1 MDITKIKPKK
11 KRFNT
16 AGNCY
21 PHIHYMMDSSAKIEK
36 AMELIDYGDYF
47 TINRP
52 RQYGKT
58 TLLFSIEQAL
68 KNSEAYL
75 PILLTFENIDKDL
88 NVTEA
93 DLAKSFI
100 IKFTFD
106 LLKIYPHLQEKL
118 EQISNQTNSMFELSY
133 SITKIINLIDKKV
146 ILLIDEVDASSNYKP
161 FLTFLAILRAKYL
174 NRFSSNDY
182 TFHSV
187 ILAGV
192 HDVKS
197 LKYKIKDSHNV
208 QYNSPWNIAVNFIEP
223 MEFNPK
229 EIAPMLVEYNE
240 AENIGMNEKE
250 INEIAEKLYYYTSGY
265 PFLVSRLCQIM
276 ANDILPKKT
285 VQNQD
290 KESNNNK
297 KWNVEDVEQAVILI
311 QKEVNTN
318 FESLIKNLQNNPDL
332 YTLVFDML
340 LNGKTM
346 TYNPHNSVIEKGTI
360 YGVFKQNGKVKIH
373 NRIYEQIIYNYL
385 VSNVENEIMQPYLT
399 EHKFVLPNKELN
411 FELILERFQV
421 YIRESFGKREVS
433 FLENQWRLIFLAFL
447 RPIINGN
454 GYEFKEVQI
463 SDERRID
470 VVITY
475 YSHKYIIELKI
486 WRGDSYH
493 ERGILQL
500 YDYLEK
506 QNKDIGYLVIFDDRK
521 TNIDANEYKS
531 EWIEI
536 ENKRIFAVWV

>member
-454 GYEFKEVQI
+454 GFEFKEVQI